1 MARPLNDGLPY
12 IGLPTDWFR
21 LAEHKIL
28 RARLGEKALL
38 IWTDLYLSC
47 FERNGYYKSFTED
60 DVSLLA
66 DEYRTNEDFIW
77 EVMDFLA
84 ARSLIDGTLLR
95 SEKVL
100 TSREIQLVYQE
111 AAKKRGKSR
120 GLEVRQAYWL
130 LEREKTYPY
139 VKVCSDGEPS
149 RANLSLAEPDD
160 GFGYQ
165 NDSFGYQNDDFG
177 YPKPHKEKERKEK
190 ERKENKTKGKK
201 TKEKRSLAPPSPR
214 KRTVRLRG
222 TLPDRSVSQRC
233 ENLKREYDR
242 LLGDILPRQD
252 GVTDKQRQLFRQG
265 WELGFRPKD
274 YRAVFRAVRESA
286 FLRGENGS
294 WRATFE
300 WLITPEKMK
309 KVLSGAYR
317 DYALPKGE
325 PPPPKD
331 SSFDTDEF
339 FEAAVRRT
347 RALMMQYSGEQ
358 IDGSPLP

>member
-66 DEYRTNEDFIW
+66 DEYRTTEDFIW
-77 EVMDFLA
+77 EVVEFLA

-111 AAKKRGKSR
+111 AAKARGKLR
-120 GLEVRQAYWL
+120 DVEVREEYWL
-130 LEREKTYPY
+130 VEQDKTKPFI
-139 VKVCSDGEPS
+139 KFPARGDC
-149 RANLSLAEPDD
+149 
-160 GFGYQ
+160 FG
-165 NDSFGYQNDDFG
+165 NNGSSFGNNGGFNRA
-177 YPKPHKEKERKEK
+177 KPHKEKERKEK